1 MLFDTHSPNRRRAVQ
16 ILFGGLALLM
26 GGGLVFFGI
35 GADSGTGILDN
46 VGSAQSTIKQ
56 YEKDAEAA
64 EKKLEEN
71 PKDES
76 AAASLAQANL
86 KLAIAEGFDPNTGE
100 LTENG
105 QQFINAAD
113 TAWQSYLRL
122 GPAKPNA
129 GLALQYASLYVSG
142 NTPDYAKAARAVE
155 SALQT
160 RKNSGLY
167 GQLAILQLYAGDK
180 TQYRLA
186 RTRALDLATSDT
198 RRTAIREQLDDIE
211 KQYEDAVKEQAK
223 AAEKEATAPKI
234 QSLPGLPAIGG
245 GQ

>member
-1 MLFDTHSPNRRRAVQ
+1 MLFDTHSPRRRRAVQ
-16 ILFGGLALLM
+16 ILFGGLAVLM
-26 GGGLVFFGI
+26 GGGLIFFGI

-56 YEKDAEAA
+56 YEKDAESA
-64 EKKLEEN
+64 EKRLKDD
-71 PKDES
+71 PKSES
-76 AAASLAQANL
+76 AAAALAQANL
-86 KLAIAEGFDPNTGE
+86 KLAVNLAFDPETGE
-100 LTENG
+100 LAEDG
-105 QQFINAAD
+105 QRYVNAAD
-113 TAWQSYLRL
+113 SAWQSYLRL

-142 NTPDYAKAARAVE
+142 STPDYAKAARSVE

-198 RRTAIREQLDDIE
+198 RRTAIRKELDQIE
-211 KQYEDAVKEQAK
+211 KQYDDAVEQQAK
-223 AAEKEATAPKI
+223 AAESEATTPKI
-234 QSLPGLPAIGG
+234 KTLPGLPSIAG